1 MRFIVNKPLICSTIM
16 NIQYETFYIEC
27 SNVKMIDAI
36 RTGGTGFNLDTAN
49 FRTPSVTNVLNSLL
63 VYTKPKSCN
72 GKAKCLQTAQ
82 TRYNLCISR
91 SRIRHH
97 ATSRPAYSP
106 LPLLNVLLNTR

>member
-1 MRFIVNKPLICSTIM
+1 
-16 NIQYETFYIEC
+16 
-27 SNVKMIDAI
+27 MIDAI
-36 RTGGTGFNLDTAN
+36 RTGRTGFNLDTAN
-49 FRTPSVTNVLNSLL
+49 FRAPSVTNVLNSFL